1 MAVRLSP
8 YMIGTQFHPEADPNG
23 LLSYFMEEERKK
35 SIEEEHG
42 ASRYERMIRDLAN
55 PMKIQ
60 RTFNTI
66 IPAFLEHAVEALS
79 LMPA

>member
-1 MAVRLSP
+1 
-8 YMIGTQFHPEADPNG
+8 
-23 LLSYFMEEERKK
+23 MEEERKK

-79 LMPA
+79 LMPV